1 MKLLE
6 ISGPRDLDQLT
17 REQLHELCEEIR
29 STLISTVTTT
39 GGHLGPNLGV
49 VELTLAL
56 HRVFDSPNDRF
67 VFDTGHQS
75 YVHKLITGRGD
86 RFTTLRQPGGL
97 SGYPSRSE
105 SDHDIV
111 ENSHASTA
119 LSWIDGIADAYQLLG
134 EDRHVVGVI
143 GDGALTGGMAFE
155 ALNNIAG
162 KADRRL
168 VIIVNDN
175 ERSYAPTIGGL
186 AQHLATLRTTR
197 GYERFLSW
205 GKRTL
210 HKTPVVGR
218 PLFTALHG
226 LKRGIHDMVMPQGLF
241 QDLGLKYIGP
251 VDGHNLE
258 ELEHALQRAKE
269 FEGPVL
275 VHCLTK
281 KGKGYVHAEND
292 VADHFHGI
300 ASMNPETGLPLAI
313 VDNTWTRTF
322 SDSIVDIGRSDDK
335 VVVMTAAM
343 LAPTGL
349 DVFAQHF
356 PHRTFDVGIAEQ
368 HAATSAAGMA
378 FAGMH
383 PVVALYATFLNRAF
397 DQVLMDCSLHNAG
410 VTFVL
415 DRAGIT
421 GDDGASHN
429 GVWDLA
435 LMNIVPRLEMYAPR
449 DGVALDRQ
457 LRKAVATQ
465 DRPTVVRFPKG
476 ALPPVIPAQAI
487 TSDGAEILLQ
497 VSKPTVR
504 IISVGAMAA
513 IACEVAHQL
522 NAQGIATEVVDPV
535 LLKPLPESLVQNTEG
550 INLFVVIED
559 GIKSGGIG
567 DSVRRLAAEHKVFT
581 PIVSAGVGAE
591 FLDHGKRVSLL
602 EQEGL
607 HPAVITKQVIETLQ
621 QLPTLSL

>member
-6 ISGPRDLDQLT
+6 MSGPRDLDQLT

-378 FAGMH
+378 FAGLH

-550 INLFVVIED
+550 IYLFVVIED
-559 GIKSGGIG
+559 GMKSGGIG

>member
-155 ALNNIAG
+155 AINNIAG